1 MRHFRFTLFTLA
13 VIALTALGSWASDTP
28 QPAGDKLEAAQQTA
42 IYTVPNLD
50 KALSKNLVK
59 SLAEVEGILAA
70 KPDTDSGIVAVT
82 FESAKTDA
90 KQIHEALS
98 KLAPEAELDK
108 VAPADAKAAGAGCGR
123 CPHAKTCTKKK
134 S

>member
-1 MRHFRFTLFTLA
+1 LFTLT
-13 VIALTALGSWASDTP
+13 VIALTALGTWASDTP
-28 QPAGDKLEAAQQTA
+28 QPAGEKIEAAHQTA

-59 SLAEVEGILAA
+59 SLAEVKGILAA
-70 KPDTDSGIVAVT
+70 KPETDSGIVSVT
-82 FESAKTDA
+82 FETAVTDA

-98 KLAPEAELDK
+98 KLAPEAKLDK
-108 VAPADAKAAGAGCGR
+108 VVPADARAAGAGCGK